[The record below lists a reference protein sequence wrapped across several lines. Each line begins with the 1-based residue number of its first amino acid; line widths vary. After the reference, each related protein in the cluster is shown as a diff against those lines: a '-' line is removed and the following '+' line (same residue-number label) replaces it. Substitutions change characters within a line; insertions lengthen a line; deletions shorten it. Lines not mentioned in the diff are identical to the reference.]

1 MTAKESLEHILSTV
15 DERQAADILMRL
27 RPRPSELLTLEKA
40 EREFWLALFPMETDL
55 SEFSEWDEGSAAD
68 ISLIDE

>member
-55 SEFSEWDEGSAAD
+55 SEFSEWMKALPR
-68 ISLIDE
+68 ISR